1 MERKVNRPSL
11 PRLLFCFLAYFALF
25 ISTEGG
31 AQERERLRVSTLFLG
46 SSLLPIWVAHDQGI
60 FTRAGLDVQLV
71 WMQSGLST
79 SALLAG
85 EVDAIFGTPQIT
97 LAALAAKNPPP
108 LVAIAAW
115 GSASEHWLVV
125 DSSIRSVKELE
136 NKTLATS
143 RPKSADHGY
152 IIAILERFGV
162 DPRRVTFLAA
172 GGQGGRLAAVQ
183 SGRVAGSV
191 FNRYYTL
198 RLKKDGYR
206 AIEKLERPDYP
217 FPPSALFVR
226 KDSLQNK
233 RKALQSFLVAMMEAT
248 ERQKRDKEL
257 CLQLIRKN
265 LRLNDPEV
273 VEAAYQDG
281 VTLSYP
287 FFTDRQFQVALDL
300 MSKGLGQAVDLSYKQ
315 VVDTVLVEEVA
326 RSVAA
331 KPG

>member
-11 PRLLFCFLAYFALF
+11 RLLFCFLAYVALF

-46 SSLLPIWVAHDQGI
+46 SSLLPLWLAHDQAI

-97 LAALAAKNPPP
+97 LTALAAKNPPP

-162 DPRRVTFLAA
+162 DPRRVTFLSA

-183 SGRVAGSV
+183 SGRVTGSV

-233 RKALQSFLVAMMEAT
+233 RKALKSFLVTMMEAT

-257 CLQLIRKN
+257 CLQLIHKN

-273 VEAAYQDG
+273 VEAAYEDG

-300 MSKGLGQAVDLSYKQ
+300 MSKGLGQAIDLSYKQ
-315 VVDTVLVEEVA
+315 VVDTVLVEEVT
-326 RSVAA
+326 RSVA

>member
-1 MERKVNRPSL
+1 MEGKVNRRSL

-25 ISTEGG
+25 ISTEGD

-46 SSLLPIWVAHDQGI
+46 SSLLPIWVAQDQGI

-97 LAALAAKNPPP
+97 LTALAAKNPPP

-152 IIAILERFGV
+152 IIAILERFGL
-162 DPRRVTFLAA
+162 DPKRVTFLAA

-217 FPPSALFVR
+217 FPPSTLFVR

-233 RKALQSFLVAMMEAT
+233 RKALQSFVVALMEAT

-273 VEAAYQDG
+273 VEAAYEDG

-315 VVDTVLVEEVA
+315 VVDTALVEEVA

>member
-1 MERKVNRPSL
+1 MERQVNRPSL
-11 PRLLFCFLAYFALF
+11 RLLFCFLAYFALF
-25 ISTEGG
+25 ISTEVG

-46 SSLLPIWVAHDQGI
+46 SSLLPLWLAHDQGI
-60 FTRAGLDVQLV
+60 FTRAGLGVQLV

-85 EVDAIFGTPQIT
+85 EGDAIFGTPQIT
-97 LAALAAKNPPP
+97 LTALAAKNPPP

-125 DSSIRSVKELE
+125 DSSIRSVKEPE
-136 NKTLATS
+136 NKTLAPS

-152 IIAILERFGV
+152 IIAILERFGE

-183 SGRVAGSV
+183 SGRVTGSV

-226 KDSLQNK
+226 KDALKSK
-233 RKALQSFLVAMMEAT
+233 RKTLQSFLVAMMEAT

-273 VEAAYQDG
+273 VEPAYKEG
-281 VTLSYP
+281 GTLSYP
-287 FFTDRQFQVALDL
+287 FF
-300 MSKGLGQAVDLSYKQ
+300 
-315 VVDTVLVEEVA
+315 
-326 RSVAA
+326 
-331 KPG
+331 